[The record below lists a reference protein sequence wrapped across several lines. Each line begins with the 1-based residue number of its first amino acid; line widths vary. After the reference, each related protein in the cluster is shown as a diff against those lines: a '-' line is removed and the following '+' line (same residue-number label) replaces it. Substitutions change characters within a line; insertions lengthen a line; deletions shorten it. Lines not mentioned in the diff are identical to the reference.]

1 MKVLNVFGLQPT
13 IRSDLEDWS
22 PDLFATFSY
31 LSNRNDRHKHKA
43 IKTLDLLFDQTEHNS
58 YFSKLNFGSKEKFK
72 TLSNSSLYLLI
83 LTWLRQLEQY
93 FYNFEGNPDSSGD
106 WNKHGKYYGTPSM
119 LKAAPLANI
128 HMAQAN
134 EIRTPVTDVKFF
146 EPDDRDGVCVS
157 LEEWGARIFTP
168 YNKKVLR
175 AAKIGCE
182 KTKIRFERAENVEG
196 VFSFTKTDLS
206 NKVLNNN
213 NDGVRESAAAAMAHD
228 ISPDQHQGQKKE
240 MLLYNISRGIQ
251 LLLNKC
257 EENINKKRK
266 KIKEGEQ
273 DDNAIATTAAS
284 CLLALVN
291 GMDKSNKFNQLD
303 EMQNHMSN
311 LITKQNGEKT
321 DDYVV
326 RGKNNK
332 KDSEKKKQIQPIL
345 TIYFFL
351 QAHQK
356 TKKRPH

>member
-1 MKVLNVFGLQPT
+1 
-13 IRSDLEDWS
+13 
-22 PDLFATFSY
+22 
-31 LSNRNDRHKHKA
+31 
-43 IKTLDLLFDQTEHNS
+43 
-58 YFSKLNFGSKEKFK
+58 
-72 TLSNSSLYLLI
+72 
-83 LTWLRQLEQY
+83 
-93 FYNFEGNPDSSGD
+93 
-106 WNKHGKYYGTPSM
+106 M
-119 LKAAPLANI
+119 LKTAPLANI

-134 EIRTPVTDVKFF
+134 EIRTPVTDVNFF

-175 AAKIGCE
+175 AAKNGCE
-182 KTKIRFERAENVEG
+182 KTKIRFERAEKVEG

-213 NDGVRESAAAAMAHD
+213 NDGVRESAAAAMAYD

-291 GMDKSNKFNQLD
+291 GMDKSNKFNELD

>member
-1 MKVLNVFGLQPT
+1 VKVLNVFGLQPT

-58 YFSKLNFGSKEKFK
+58 YFGKLNFGSKEKFK

-93 FYNFEGNPDSSGD
+93 FYNFEGNGDSSGD

-182 KTKIRFERAENVEG
+182 KTKIRFERAEKVEG

-213 NDGVRESAAAAMAHD
+213 NDGVRESAAAAMAHN

-240 MLLYNISRGIQ
+240 MLLYNISCGIK
-251 LLLNKC
+251 LLLNKS
-257 EENINKKRK
+257 EENSKKKGRK
-266 KIKEGEQ
+266 LKKGEQ
-273 DDNAIATTAAS
+273 DDNTIAQTAAS
-284 CLLALVN
+284 SLLALVN
-291 GMDKSNKFNQLD
+291 GLDKSNKFNQLD
-303 EMQNHMSN
+303 EMQNHMSK
-311 LITKQNGEKT
+311 LITEQKGKVM

-326 RGKNNK
+326 EKEANK
-332 KDSEKKKQIQPIL
+332 EDSEKKKQVQPIQ
-345 TIYFFL
+345 TI
-351 QAHQK
+351 
-356 TKKRPH
+356 

>member
-1 MKVLNVFGLQPT
+1 
-13 IRSDLEDWS
+13 
-22 PDLFATFSY
+22 
-31 LSNRNDRHKHKA
+31 
-43 IKTLDLLFDQTEHNS
+43 
-58 YFSKLNFGSKEKFK
+58 
-72 TLSNSSLYLLI
+72 
-83 LTWLRQLEQY
+83 
-93 FYNFEGNPDSSGD
+93 
-106 WNKHGKYYGTPSM
+106 
-119 LKAAPLANI
+119 
-128 HMAQAN
+128 
-134 EIRTPVTDVKFF
+134 
-146 EPDDRDGVCVS
+146 
-157 LEEWGARIFTP
+157 
-168 YNKKVLR
+168 
-175 AAKIGCE
+175 
-182 KTKIRFERAENVEG
+182 
-196 VFSFTKTDLS
+196 LS

-240 MLLYNISRGIQ
+240 MLLYNICRGIQ

-291 GMDKSNKFNQLD
+291 GMDKSNKFNELD
-303 EMQNHMSN
+303 KMQNHMSN

>member
-1 MKVLNVFGLQPT
+1 
-13 IRSDLEDWS
+13 
-22 PDLFATFSY
+22 
-31 LSNRNDRHKHKA
+31 
-43 IKTLDLLFDQTEHNS
+43 
-58 YFSKLNFGSKEKFK
+58 
-72 TLSNSSLYLLI
+72 
-83 LTWLRQLEQY
+83 
-93 FYNFEGNPDSSGD
+93 
-106 WNKHGKYYGTPSM
+106 
-119 LKAAPLANI
+119 
-128 HMAQAN
+128 
-134 EIRTPVTDVKFF
+134 
-146 EPDDRDGVCVS
+146 
-157 LEEWGARIFTP
+157 
-168 YNKKVLR
+168 
-175 AAKIGCE
+175 
-182 KTKIRFERAENVEG
+182 
-196 VFSFTKTDLS
+196 
-206 NKVLNNN
+206 LNNN

-291 GMDKSNKFNQLD
+291 GMDKSNKFNELD